1 MTEIIREIQEE
12 DRQACL
18 EIIQSCILNVNSR
31 NYTPK
36 FIRSLTESYNNNF
49 MRRPERST
57 FVIERDGILIGT
69 GSIIIAHRRINDI
82 FIDVENHRKGFGK
95 SIMAHLENIAKENN
109 LQALLLYS
117 SISAVN
123 FYEKL
128 GDTKVDQLDHGKGNM
143 EIKMEKELV

>member
-1 MTEIIREIQEE
+1 M
-12 DRQACL
+12 
-18 EIIQSCILNVNSR
+18 NVNSR

-82 FIDVENHRKGFGK
+82 FIDVENHRKGFVL
-95 SIMAHLENIAKENN
+95 IPELMCYEIQLEASN
-109 LQALLLYS
+109 LEILL
-117 SISAVN
+117 A
-123 FYEKL
+123 F
-128 GDTKVDQLDHGKGNM
+128 Q
-143 EIKMEKELV
+143 